1 MQFDAIGFDV
11 YGETETGFQVQ
22 ALPWRA
28 GLGGAPK
35 LGVEDYVV
43 TCAQRVSGE
52 FRRGALRKADRV
64 ATEAELTA
72 MREQVRNHLAA
83 IDRGEVN
90 T

>member
-1 MQFDAIGFDV
+1 MQFDAIGFAV
-11 YGETETGFQVQ
+11 YGETASGFQVQ
-22 ALPWRA
+22 AIPWRS
-28 GLGGAPK
+28 GLSGAPK

-52 FRRGALRKADRV
+52 FRRGALRKADRM
-64 ATEAELTA
+64 ASEEELAA

-90 T
+90 A